1 MYTPPV
7 TPPELGIPE
16 GGGSQPATEAASE
29 GRLSEGGEVV
39 TRQVY
44 RKVRL
49 DHLLSKEKQTR
60 KGSSIIC
67 FPETGEP
74 EVWSR
79 SLKTV

>member
-29 GRLSEGGEVV
+29 GRPSEGGEVV

-49 DHLLSKEKQTR
+49 DHLLSKEISGRDRLLSVFQGPGR
-60 KGSSIIC
+60 R
-67 FPETGEP
+67 ELGE
-74 EVWSR
+74 
-79 SLKTV
+79 